1 MPDDKKGPAADHQH
15 RKKIASDSPA
25 DVWPGGR
32 QRRSAFVLWG
42 PGGIGPLLSRLRRE
56 YRGDNDLGNPL
67 TGDELAGLLDH
78 FKDEPIPSALR
89 VILQHELRGKR
100 KKKPGP
106 KPVRTAVDHIE
117 DTLFPLYY
125 TKGLFIGAKLR
136 TWLKQR
142 QKKQRRNARPYNIP
156 TARHYA
162 CHHVRKWLPKFRDMT
177 DASISNLL
185 SKHPDK
191 PRQRQRKRPIN
202 GG

>member
-56 YRGDNDLGNPL
+56 YQGDNDLGNPL

-100 KKKPGP
+100 KRKPGP
-106 KPVRTAVDHIE
+106 KPVRTAVEYIA
-117 DTLFPLYY
+117 DTLFPGDYAEGIVYRREASHL
-125 TKGLFIGAKLR
+125 AKA
-136 TWLKQR
+136 TSEEATSQR
-142 QKKQRRNARPYNIP
+142 QALQ
-156 TARHYA
+156 
-162 CHHVRKWLPKFRDMT
+162 
-177 DASISNLL
+177 
-185 SKHPDK
+185 HPDGTAVRL
-191 PRQRQRKRPIN
+191 PLCP
-202 GG
+202 

>member
-1 MPDDKKGPAADHQH
+1 MAQAI
-15 RKKIASDSPA
+15 R
-25 DVWPGGR
+25 
-32 QRRSAFVLWG
+32 
-42 PGGIGPLLSRLRRE
+42 
-56 YRGDNDLGNPL
+56 
-67 TGDELAGLLDH
+67 
-78 FKDEPIPSALR
+78 
-89 VILQHELRGKR
+89 
-100 KKKPGP
+100 
-106 KPVRTAVDHIE
+106 KPVRTPGDYIE

-125 TKGLFIGAKLR
+125 TKGLSIGEKLR